1 MFKKGNLSRIQG
13 HLLAPGNRLFP
24 TQSSGPCCS
33 STIIFRKLIASF
45 SYCLLVMLADVG
57 YAN

>member
-1 MFKKGNLSRIQG
+1 MFKKGNLSRIEG

-24 TQSSGPCCS
+24 TQSSGP

-45 SYCLLVMLADVG
+45 SYCMFVMLIDFG